1 MNEETIANVVG
12 WGKTLGCIASS
23 ITVNLPDP
31 GHIHRGAGK
40 HGARHTVFRAG
51 EVHGRSTPRVE
62 EVCRLVGTADSAMV
76 TPNQGGER
84 WSKLVANVMGNGLSA
99 CTGLP
104 GAQMLQSEPI
114 RRFGVRLGSE
124 AIRVG
129 QAQGYRLEEILHL
142 PPETIARAGEGDPA
156 AMKAYEEQRFKD
168 SKHTAAEQR
177 PSGKRVPRGGRA
189 PGRTTGRTTSRTTG
203 HPTPRLPAV
212 RRGPVPIPALV
223 GALVLLLGLA
233 VFFAVENAQVRGT
246 PSAQNTAL
254 VDIGTTAEV
263 SQQVTAAL
271 KTVYSFDY
279 TRLDQNEA
287 AARAVITP
295 GFAGQFDQLFRQVRE
310 LAPQQQAVVTAT
322 VNLVGVQAID
332 GDTATLLVFLD
343 QLATR
348 AQAGAGPQ
356 QLAAAG
362 RLTMTAQRVDGT
374 WKIAA
379 VDPR

>member
-1 MNEETIANVVG
+1 MAT
-12 WGKTLGCIASS
+12 T
-23 ITVNLPDP
+23 PHP
-31 GHIHRGAGK
+31 
-40 HGARHTVFRAG
+40 ARRRATG
-51 EVHGRSTPRVE
+51 IRRPRVA
-62 EVCRLVGTADSAMV
+62 GH
-76 TPNQGGER
+76 TPGR
-84 WSKLVANVMGNGLSA
+84 
-99 CTGLP
+99 
-104 GAQMLQSEPI
+104 
-114 RRFGVRLGSE
+114 
-124 AIRVG
+124 
-129 QAQGYRLEEILHL
+129 
-142 PPETIARAGEGDPA
+142 PA
-156 AMKAYEEQRFKD
+156 ATD
-168 SKHTAAEQR
+168 AAATDAAAPVER
-177 PSGKRVPRGGRA
+177 RASGKRGLRGGRA
-189 PGRTTGRTTSRTTG
+189 HGRTTSRTAV
-203 HPTPRLPAV
+203 HPTPRLAAV
-212 RRGPVPIPALV
+212 RRRPVPLAALV

-295 GFAGQFDQLFRQVRE
+295 AFADQFDQLFRQVRE

-322 VNLVGVQAID
+322 VNLVGVQSIN
-332 GDTATLLVFLD
+332 GDRATLLVFLD
-343 QLATR
+343 QQATR

-362 RLTMTAQRVDGT
+362 RLTVTAQRVDGT